1 MITLI
6 ISKEDIIMSNKK
18 KFEKNIT
25 KNLEKIYAAVKKNS
39 ITESRLLFV
48 SGKYGFS
55 VILMEEVPGSGRS
68 LVDSAEVVMNKTVA

>member
-25 KNLEKIYAAVKKNS
+25 KKLEKMYAAAKKNPS
-39 ITESRLLFV
+39 AESRLLFV

-55 VILMEEVPGSGRS
+55 VIRMDQLQKLYLQVTCI
-68 LVDSAEVVMNKTVA
+68 SARISVV